1 MSEGELF
8 TKYKSSYS
16 SAVVDLSIH
25 TCVMSASFYLL
36 WLFQN
41 SWLSIFTIPLVGLV
55 FTRTFIIFH
64 DCQHNSYTPNKTINY
79 IISTLYGI
87 TVSTSP
93 NWILDH
99 HTHHLTNGNIENE
112 YRFKFNEIIY
122 YNVNQY
128 KQFNAFEKKI
138 FDIFHRP
145 LIFFSVSPI
154 LYFFIL
160 QRFMYFIKKIKYGQ
174 KMHASLF
181 VIIFNH
187 ILNNLGGVYLL
198 RIMYNNNLF
207 VHYLLASYLSF
218 IFGFLLFF
226 NQHTFNPVYVVGNK
240 EWTQRN
246 SGLLGSSFILLPR
259 LIKYFTMGIEY
270 HHIHH
275 TNSKIPGYNLQKYHE
290 EVVSTSDVFDNIVK
304 LSMTDCYNNLWLVL
318 YDEDKHKYVTLK
330 EVKAEILEEA
340 NKKQE

>member
-1 MSEGELF
+1 MSESELF

-25 TCVMSASFYLL
+25 TCVMSASFYLV

-87 TVSTSP
+87 TVFTSP

-128 KQFNAFEKKI
+128 KKFNTFEKKY
-138 FDIFHRP
+138 
-145 LIFFSVSPI
+145 LIFFI
-154 LYFFIL
+154 DLLYFSQFPPFYIFL
-160 QRFMYFIKKIKYGQ
+160 YFND
-174 KMHASLF
+174 L
-181 VIIFNH
+181 
-187 ILNNLGGVYLL
+187 
-198 RIMYNNNLF
+198 
-207 VHYLLASYLSF
+207 
-218 IFGFLLFF
+218 
-226 NQHTFNPVYVVGNK
+226 
-240 EWTQRN
+240 
-246 SGLLGSSFILLPR
+246 FILL
-259 LIKYFTMGIEY
+259 
-270 HHIHH
+270 
-275 TNSKIPGYNLQKYHE
+275 
-290 EVVSTSDVFDNIVK
+290 
-304 LSMTDCYNNLWLVL
+304 
-318 YDEDKHKYVTLK
+318 
-330 EVKAEILEEA
+330 
-340 NKKQE
+340 KKSNTGKKCMRHYL